1 MFLLFPTFEANH
13 HHTVMKAIIPFF
25 TLTCLA
31 CTCCTNKRQQFLPQA
46 TPDKTIVLSNS
57 KNDTTRYY
65 IPECFL
71 VDVQDFF
78 EEREDTSVVMWA
90 EHPVYGTD
98 VQAVN
103 VFVEN
108 PTHTSLTYG
117 RDWYLYQW
125 NGEKWI
131 MPKIKGPDIAWQ
143 SDGFDNRRA
152 PVRYCFRFPIGSYY
166 HLSKGKY
173 RIYKSFYAGRQ
184 EIALHAEFEIKSRYE
199 HRENGWYRIIDNSTN
214 SIAPYPIVTVKELIN
229 LRVDTDFYGKSVL
242 VGNMG
247 KHKRKAWA
255 DATEQAIGK
264 RIGFVFNDSVL
275 TSPQVNARIES
286 GNFQISTLQE
296 YDMESL
302 YHQLIQ
308 EKRDSL
314 DALFRA
320 NGWEKDTLFLNSL
333 KSEEQ
338 DSIINSLD
346 YTEAAAIVQGFEEE
360 NLHK

>member
-1 MFLLFPTFEANH
+1 MREKKISVSCAHIINARNMKRTRQYILLFMVFALC
-13 HHTVMKAIIPFF
+13 MG
-25 TLTCLA
+25 
-31 CTCCTNKRQQFLPQA
+31 CTNRRQSIRQET
-46 TPDKTIVLSNS
+46 TPDKGTILSDD
-57 KNDTTRYY
+57 KN
-65 IPECFL
+65 
-71 VDVQDFF
+71 
-78 EEREDTSVVMWA
+78 
-90 EHPVYGTD
+90 
-98 VQAVN
+98 
-103 VFVEN
+103 
-108 PTHTSLTYG
+108 
-117 RDWYLYQW
+117 
-125 NGEKWI
+125 K
-131 MPKIKGPDIAWQ
+131 K
-143 SDGFDNRRA
+143 
-152 PVRYCFRFPIGSYY
+152 
-166 HLSKGKY
+166 
-173 RIYKSFYAGRQ
+173 
-184 EIALHAEFEIKSRYE
+184 

-314 DALFRA
+314 DSLFRA
-320 NGWEKDTLFLNSL
+320 NSWEKDTLFLNSL
-333 KSEEQ
+333 KPEEQ

-360 NLHK
+360 KLHK